1 MWVCFLGFVI
11 LFWQHLHNSILD
23 AVGGVTLSQPA
34 GGKDPMKNKPKT
46 IKTQEHPENQHKW
59 HKRHQKSIK
68 FRRSRRLHHLIAQVS
83 YHRSSHHSQKVK
95 TDQFKKQKQARR
107 ALQIMGRQRN
117 NPQSKGKEE
126 S

>member
-83 YHRSSHHSQKVK
+83 YHRSSHHKDRES
-95 TDQFKKQKQARR
+95 KQINLRSRSKQ
-107 ALQIMGRQRN
+107 
-117 NPQSKGKEE
+117 EE
-126 S
+126 SLLKWGDKETTSH